1 MASPP
6 WLLSATE
13 GNDDGAAGDENDNGA
28 GIEDSFAVMRSDL
41 SGRGRKTAEDKA
53 AIVDDGDAEAGAGVV
68 IVSEDD
74 AAAPA
79 SVSEEANRRIR
90 RLLDRRVLP
99 LVCCL
104 YVLSYLDRGNIG
116 NAKTAGAKRDLGL
129 DSSQWAWVLNAFYV
143 CYVAFE
149 WTTMFWKFFPAHVYV
164 SVLCLCWGAAAMS
177 SGAARNMA
185 HLVVARGFLGVFEAT
200 FGAGAPYFLSMLYR
214 RKELGFR
221 MSLLVGMSPLANT
234 FASSLAYGITQIR
247 GSLAPWRLLF
257 IIEGSLT
264 VLFAPVAYFL
274 LIDSPSTAPFLSKE
288 DKVLAVQRL
297 QVKDSTAKGGVKW
310 KQVVAGFSDYKNYVH
325 ALIHFCANYSFSA
338 LSNFLPSIV
347 KDLGYDSVKAQGLTA
362 PAYFAAFLVCVA
374 ASYASD
380 RFGRRG
386 LIVAG
391 TSALG
396 VVGYGL
402 LAAVQDDA
410 RAGTRYAGV
419 WLAACGVFPALCI
432 NVTWVL
438 NNQGGDSKKGAG
450 LAIFLTIGQCSSFI
464 SSVVFPESD
473 APFYTKGCAI
483 GCGLTGVI
491 LVCSLC
497 MSFALSRENRR
508 RDLMY
513 GPVDP
518 NVEVDVSEQSP
529 LLSNEGE
536 AQASNRAEH
545 DSDGG
550 GSGSGSD
557 IDKRRRW
564 SRLREAGI
572 FVWALVATA
581 AVIVIAVWAQHN
593 QQTSRAPS
601 RSDKRNLV
609 FMVSDGMGPASL
621 ALTRSF
627 RQHVDGLPEND
638 TLVLDKHFW
647 GSSRTRSSNSLVT
660 DSAAGATAFSCGK
673 KSYNGAISVLSDYEP
688 CGSVL
693 EAAKRAGYMTG
704 LVVTTDITDA
714 TPACFAS
721 HVLLRQ
727 MQDDIAL
734 QEVGHG
740 VLGRSVDL
748 MLGGGRCHFLPNGT
762 DGSCRADDVD
772 VIKLAQDKYGWT
784 YTDSRDGFDKLKG
797 GDKAH
802 LPLLGLF
809 ASSDIPFELDRKNMN
824 DVYPSLSEMAK
835 TALRALER
843 ATSGSDKGFFLM
855 IEGSRID
862 HAGHI
867 NDPAAQVREVLEYDK
882 AFKAV
887 LDFIG
892 DTDTETVLVA
902 TSDHETG
909 GLATALQE
917 PGHLP
922 VYNWYPEALAKASA
936 SCERLAHKLQDHVSK
951 QSTPL
956 SQPDLKA
963 WINNELVIPG
973 LGVTDATDE
982 ELSLLAADPEGA
994 TNNFAAVI
1002 SLRAHVGWSTH
1013 GHTAVDVNVYSSG
1026 GPEADRI
1033 RGNVENT
1040 DVGKFLSHYLG
1051 VDVDTITKELREK
1064 TARPRVAAA
1073 GADEAALQWKSS
1085 YHEYEGMQ

>member
-28 GIEDSFAVMRSDL
+28 GIEDSFAVMRSDM

-297 QVKDSTAKGGVKW
+297 QLKDSTAKGGVKW

-473 APFYTKGCAI
+473 A
-483 GCGLTGVI
+483 
-491 LVCSLC
+491 
-497 MSFALSRENRR
+497 ENRR

-518 NVEVDVSEQSP
+518 NVEVDVT
-529 LLSNEGE
+529 NEGD
-536 AQASNRAEH
+536 AH
-545 DSDGG
+545 
-550 GSGSGSD
+550 
-557 IDKRRRW
+557 
-564 SRLREAGI
+564 
-572 FVWALVATA
+572 
-581 AVIVIAVWAQHN
+581 
-593 QQTSRAPS
+593 
-601 RSDKRNLV
+601 RN
-609 FMVSDGMGPASL
+609 FRY
-621 ALTRSF
+621 LT
-627 RQHVDGLPEND
+627 
-638 TLVLDKHFW
+638 
-647 GSSRTRSSNSLVT
+647 
-660 DSAAGATAFSCGK
+660 
-673 KSYNGAISVLSDYEP
+673 
-688 CGSVL
+688 
-693 EAAKRAGYMTG
+693 
-704 LVVTTDITDA
+704 
-714 TPACFAS
+714 
-721 HVLLRQ
+721 
-727 MQDDIAL
+727 
-734 QEVGHG
+734 
-740 VLGRSVDL
+740 
-748 MLGGGRCHFLPNGT
+748 
-762 DGSCRADDVD
+762 
-772 VIKLAQDKYGWT
+772 
-784 YTDSRDGFDKLKG
+784 
-797 GDKAH
+797 
-802 LPLLGLF
+802 
-809 ASSDIPFELDRKNMN
+809 
-824 DVYPSLSEMAK
+824 
-835 TALRALER
+835 
-843 ATSGSDKGFFLM
+843 
-855 IEGSRID
+855 
-862 HAGHI
+862 
-867 NDPAAQVREVLEYDK
+867 
-882 AFKAV
+882 
-887 LDFIG
+887 
-892 DTDTETVLVA
+892 
-902 TSDHETG
+902 
-909 GLATALQE
+909 
-917 PGHLP
+917 
-922 VYNWYPEALAKASA
+922 
-936 SCERLAHKLQDHVSK
+936 
-951 QSTPL
+951 
-956 SQPDLKA
+956 
-963 WINNELVIPG
+963 
-973 LGVTDATDE
+973 
-982 ELSLLAADPEGA
+982 
-994 TNNFAAVI
+994 
-1002 SLRAHVGWSTH
+1002 
-1013 GHTAVDVNVYSSG
+1013 
-1026 GPEADRI
+1026 
-1033 RGNVENT
+1033 
-1040 DVGKFLSHYLG
+1040 
-1051 VDVDTITKELREK
+1051 
-1064 TARPRVAAA
+1064 
-1073 GADEAALQWKSS
+1073 
-1085 YHEYEGMQ
+1085 